1 MEAGSIVRM
10 LSPFTPAGGVSLR
23 GTCHSYLTGNKH
35 YTCLTL
41 CELSLNLRD
50 SVTSGDNRSI
60 RLGLEA
66 CAGVLCGN
74 NTAQTVSNKIPFL
87 MGKSLF
93 LCH

>member
-1 MEAGSIVRM
+1 M
-10 LSPFTPAGGVSLR
+10 LSPFTPGGGVSLR

-74 NTAQTVSNKIPFL
+74 NTCSDSFK
-87 MGKSLF
+87 
-93 LCH
+93 